1 MKMIKTKPK
10 TITQQTVKGI
20 EIVEQI
26 KSKLHR
32 LKATMRANQKEASYA
47 IIRDIEAML

>member
-1 MKMIKTKPK
+1 MKTKPK
-10 TITQQTVKGI
+10 TITQKVVKGA

-32 LKATMRANQKEASYA
+32 LKATMRANQKEASYS
-47 IIRDIEAML
+47 IIREIEAML